1 MNAVVAISKALAR
14 LHRWHATALVLSR
27 TPLASL
33 DHYSVGRLRYALMMT
48 HRTDAAKATHLFE
61 FIVRRNAGASA
72 EMLIELAAMATTIA
86 QPARANQ
93 LLTQAE
99 QASTDGFTTE
109 VAQRLRALNIA
120 AMDGSL
126 NHWVAARVDAMHLPS
141 GQPLTLAP
149 MSSRYSDM
157 GELWVRQVRRHV
169 GGHIVVMAMDATASL
184 DRLTAQPDIALVNV
198 REWFAWNERGGLHTK
213 SRGVLWYLR
222 VLFLRELVQRGHP
235 VLVLDLDAMPVS
247 DLAPMLAALPASDVV
262 AQKDHSLPVDVD
274 RQLGFVL
281 CCGFMLW
288 RPTVAAK
295 SLLDRFA
302 AETFIERDDQMAL
315 NHLLARD
322 GIVAKTKSAQ
332 CMQFGSAGVQFVCP
346 DPSLVSRS
354 LTSGSVVRHFHQK
367 GQTITEL
374 RAALG
379 IES

>member
-1 MNAVVAISKALAR
+1 MNVVVAISKVLAR

-27 TPLASL
+27 TRLASL
-33 DHYSVGRLRYALMMT
+33 DHYSVGRLRYALMMAR
-48 HRTDAAKATHLFE
+48 RTDAAKAAQLFE

-72 EMLIELAAMATTIA
+72 EMLIELAAMATAMA
-86 QPARANQ
+86 QPERANQ

-120 AMDGSL
+120 AMDDSL
-126 NHWVAARVDAMHLPS
+126 NDWVAARVDAMHLPS
-141 GQPLTLAP
+141 GKPLTLAP
-149 MSSRYSDM
+149 MSGQYRDM
-157 GELWVRQVRRHV
+157 GALWLRQVRRHV

-184 DRLTAQPDIALVNV
+184 GSLAAQPDVAIADVH
-198 REWFAWNERGGLHTK
+198 EWFAWDEHGALHTK

-222 VLFLRELVQRGHP
+222 VLFLRELVQRGHS

-247 DLAPMLAALPASDVV
+247 DLEPMLASLPASDVV

-288 RPTVAAK
+288 RPTTAAK

-315 NHLLARD
+315 NHMLARD
-322 GIVAKTKSAQ
+322 GIVAKTESEQ

-354 LTSGSVVRHFHQK
+354 LTSGSVVRHFHQH
-367 GQTITEL
+367 GQTIAEL